1 MKEKLV
7 IGTRKSR
14 LAMWQSEYVRDR
26 LKKEYPDVP
35 VELEKIVTKGDKIL
49 DVPLAKIGDKGL
61 FTKELEA
68 ALLTGETD
76 LAVHS
81 LKDMPMQLPDGLCIA
96 AVTKRED
103 PGDAFVSNKYDRL
116 EDLPENSV
124 VGTSSL
130 RRKAQ
135 LLAWRPDLDV
145 RDLRGNVDTR
155 LKKLD
160 DGEFDAV
167 VLASSGLKR
176 LGYDGRIKENIP
188 YDICIPAVGQGAL
201 AIECRADDEETLSM
215 LRFLNDTDTR
225 ACTDAERA
233 FMTRIGGGCQV
244 PVGVHAELTDSGLVL
259 NAVIS
264 SLDGSRYIK
273 DKAECAAEAG
283 IATGSMLGE
292 KMLGNGGDEILA
304 EIL

>member
-1 MKEKLV
+1 MKKRLV

-14 LAMWQSEYVRDR
+14 LAMWQSEYIKGR
-26 LKKEYPDVP
+26 LESEYPGVT
-35 VELEKIVTKGDKIL
+35 VGLSKIVTKGDKIL

-61 FTKELEA
+61 FTKELES

-81 LKDMPMQLPDGLCIA
+81 LKDMPMQLPDGLCIT

-103 PGDAFVSNKYDRL
+103 PGDAFVSNRFERL
-116 EDLPENSV
+116 EDLPEGAV

-176 LGYDGRIKENIP
+176 LGHADRIRENIP
-188 YDICIPAVGQGAL
+188 FEICVPAVGQGAL
-201 AIECRADDEETLSM
+201 AIECREDDEEVRGM
-215 LRFLNDTDTR
+215 LGFLNDTETR

-244 PVGVHAELTDSGLVL
+244 PVGVHAELSGAALEL
-259 NAVIS
+259 TAVIS
-264 SLDGSRYIK
+264 SLDGSRFIK
-273 DKAECAAEAG
+273 DSAECAPGDGAS
-283 IATGSMLGE
+283 TGSMLGE
-292 KMLGNGGDEILA
+292 KMLRNGGDAILA